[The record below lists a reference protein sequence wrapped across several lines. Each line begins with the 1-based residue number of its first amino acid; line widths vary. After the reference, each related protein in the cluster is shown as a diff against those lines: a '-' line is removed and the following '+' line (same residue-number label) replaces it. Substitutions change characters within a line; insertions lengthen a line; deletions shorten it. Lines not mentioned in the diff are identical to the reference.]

1 VLELDSEDVKALGRQ
16 AAKSKLTQD
25 KIINAVVALIKEN
38 GFASASS
45 AKIAKR
51 AGVTWGAVQHHFG
64 AKEDILEEILSRSHR
79 KFEATMSAKRF
90 SQGTSERRVAK
101 YVDAAWYHYQGDEYM
116 ATMEILLATRGHGN
130 ASNDL
135 SITRSR
141 QAHLDMARR
150 IFHDSKV
157 SDAVLSEAIYL
168 VHCLLTGLLIEI
180 AIEPE
185 SFAPK
190 NYLKRLKAMVFQML
204 YTAP

>member
-1 VLELDSEDVKALGRQ
+1 
-16 AAKSKLTQD
+16 
-25 KIINAVVALIKEN
+25 
-38 GFASASS
+38 
-45 AKIAKR
+45 
-51 AGVTWGAVQHHFG
+51 
-64 AKEDILEEILSRSHR
+64 
-79 KFEATMSAKRF
+79 
-90 SQGTSERRVAK
+90 
-101 YVDAAWYHYQGDEYM
+101 
-116 ATMEILLATRGHGN
+116 
-130 ASNDL
+130 L

-185 SFAPK
+185 SFSPK